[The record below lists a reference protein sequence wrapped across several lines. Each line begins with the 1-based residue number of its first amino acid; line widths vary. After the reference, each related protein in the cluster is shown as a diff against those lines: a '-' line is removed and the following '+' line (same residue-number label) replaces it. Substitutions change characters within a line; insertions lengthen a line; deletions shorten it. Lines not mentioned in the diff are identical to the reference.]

1 MVPRCFFS
9 TVVPRRRSFFASW
22 WAPTIILFVHGAFDI
37 LNYSKKMFLRNILY
51 ECMQNIQ
58 QQIFFLLLSTLQ
70 MKITLLL
77 LLMQRFFFCWV
88 TNKPLLER
96 QLFFSTTKAETRSQK
111 KKRSQKK
118 GNFFFAFGKKTCVV
132 RNRFFFVW
140 VKKKTFICG
149 FQLEFKLHEKK
160 ETLENS
166 FYVCG
171 GNPMETFV
179 FNENDW
185 DNQQKSQF
193 SVNVIYR
200 GKPIKNDALRQFKK

>member
-1 MVPRCFFS
+1 MYAKHSTTDFFS
-9 TVVPRRRSFFASW
+9 LVVHVANEDNVV
-22 WAPTIILFVHGAFDI
+22 IIINATF
-37 LNYSKKMFLRNILY
+37 
-51 ECMQNIQ
+51 
-58 QQIFFLLLSTLQ
+58 
-70 MKITLLL
+70 
-77 LLMQRFFFCWV
+77 FFFCWV